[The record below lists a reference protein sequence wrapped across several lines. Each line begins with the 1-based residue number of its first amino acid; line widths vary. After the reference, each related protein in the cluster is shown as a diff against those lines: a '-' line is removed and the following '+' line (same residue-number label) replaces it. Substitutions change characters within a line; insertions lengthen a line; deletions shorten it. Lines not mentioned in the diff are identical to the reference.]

1 MDKIN
6 INLEIA
12 KEVEYQVMENN
23 LELSA
28 AIRKAKEIYKEKARN
43 LTDQSKSYE
52 HNKTFN
58 DIITQKEGVSHR

>member
-28 AIRKAKEIYKEKARN
+28 AIRKAKEIYKEKA
-43 LTDQSKSYE
+43 LSLATKQGKE
-52 HNKTFN
+52 HKKTFN
-58 DIITQKEGVSHR
+58 NIITQKEGVSHR